1 MTNHFRHLV
10 LIDYLSDMDLESAED
25 KKRKKIEN
33 PRHMLPFQGAALLS
47 VS

>member
-25 KKRKKIEN
+25 KKKNEN